1 MMHTESEHNLLQA
14 IFDEMQELKRTLA
27 NQNDSRV
34 SAKDFAERMAYSE
47 RTLWG
52 RVKDGEI
59 EQPLKDGRFSYWLNS
74 YVNEVVTRHSKT
86 DKVAA

>member
-14 IFDEMQELKRTLA
+14 IFDEMQELKNALA
-27 NQNDSRV
+27 HQDERRV

>member
-14 IFDEMQELKRTLA
+14 IFDEMQELKNALSHQDER
-27 NQNDSRV
+27 RV